1 MVDTEESLEW
11 PSYISYQG
19 NKVSLHTKCKYF
31 ASEIF

>member
-11 PSYISYQG
+11 PYISYQG
-19 NKVSLHTKCKYF
+19 NKVSLHTKYKYF